1 MVDSVPEEKP
11 AGKLAVKLVVEVP
24 AEKGMEELVSEN
36 GVVGPLGT
44 VNAERRRSRD
54 VDLASHKASLEQRK
68 PLHTGSSHA
77 AELDNGEELAEK
89 RPGW

>member
-1 MVDSVPEEKP
+1 MVDSVPEEK
-11 AGKLAVKLVVEVP
+11 LAVKLVAEAP
-24 AEKGMEELVSEN
+24 AEKGAEELVSEN
-36 GVVGPLGT
+36 EVVEPLGR

-77 AELDNGEELAEK
+77 AEQDNGEELVE
-89 RPGW
+89 RQPVW